1 MTKIMIVDDMPI
13 FLEYLKEA
21 IDWAAYGFELCCEA
35 KNGQEAYEKAVIH
48 QPDIVLTD
56 IMMPYVDGLMLTEKL
71 NQLNP
76 EIMVVLI
83 TGNSEFE
90 FARKAI
96 RLGVVDYIV
105 KPFEKEELI
114 LTLLNLQDNINKA
127 IESKIEKKDEQYLLQ
142 EQALRALIYSKNGQ
156 QAPIQTLVDTCAYFV
171 MTVEVE
177 AAQDH
182 MHLSEKAMNIK
193 SVLGELYRDY
203 MQSDA
208 LRYFFTDYESRLIFI
223 HEARDF
229 EAVTDED
236 ELKRFIGYIKER
248 LNLTLT
254 VGIGNCWLGLKGIR
268 QSYLESI
275 NALRHRFQHGGN
287 KAIKYESISAE
298 EKTYG
303 FYSAEVNEVILNH
316 LHQHNECQAM
326 AVLET
331 IFEESTYSFEYRR
344 MVNMGLISL
353 LLSYLVKAGKNID
366 DVFSEAFAPYTVINT
381 SDISEQNQFIKDAYQ
396 RVFKYLLAHQQ
407 SRSSQVAHEALNCMV
422 ENYSN
427 PDFNMADL
435 SKKLLVN
442 QTYLRKMFKSEMGMT
457 ISEYL
462 TKIRMDRASDLIKE
476 DKWKLAAIS
485 ERVGY
490 RDPGYFS
497 KCFKQYFGV
506 SPSDFK

>member
-1 MTKIMIVDDMPI
+1 MIVDDMPI
-13 FLEYLKEA
+13 FLEYLKET
-21 IDWAAYGFELCCEA
+21 IDWGAYGFELCCEA
-35 KNGQEAYEKAVIH
+35 KNGQEAYEKAIIY

-56 IMMPYVDGLMLTEKL
+56 IMMPYVDGLTLTEKL

-127 IESKIEKKDEQYLLQ
+127 IEAKIEKKDEKYLRQ
-142 EQALRALIYSKNGQ
+142 EQALRALIYSKNGEEISIESLY
-156 QAPIQTLVDTCAYFV
+156 AHRHYYV

-208 LRYFFTDYESRLIFI
+208 MKYFFTDYESRLIII
-223 HEARDF
+223 HEASDF
-229 EAVTDED
+229 ELVTDAE
-236 ELKRFIGYIKER
+236 ELNRFIGFIKER
-248 LNLTLT
+248 LSLTLT
-254 VGIGNCWLGLKGIR
+254 IGIGNCYEGLKGIR

-275 NALRHRFQHGGN
+275 NALLHRFQHGGN
-287 KAIKYESISAE
+287 KAIKYESISNE

-303 FYSAEVNEVILNH
+303 FYSAEVNERLLNH
-316 LHQHNECQAM
+316 LHQHNESQAM
-326 AVLET
+326 AVLES
-331 IFEESTYSFEYRR
+331 IFEEAIYSFEYRR

-366 DVFSEAFAPYTVINT
+366 DVFSESFAPYTVINT
-381 SDISEQNQFIKDAYQ
+381 SDMPTQNQFIKASYQ
-396 RVFKYLLAHQQ
+396 RVFSYLLAHQQ
-407 SRSSQVAHEALNCMV
+407 TRSSQVAHEALKCMH
-422 ENYSN
+422 ENLSN
-427 PDFNMADL
+427 PEFNMSDL
-435 SKKLLVN
+435 SKKMLVN

-462 TKIRMDRASDLIKE
+462 TKIRMERASELIKE
-476 DKWKLAAIS
+476 DKWKLAAVS
-485 ERVGY
+485 EKVGY

-497 KCFKQYFGV
+497 KCFKQHFGV

>member
-1 MTKIMIVDDMPI
+1 MIVDDMPI

-35 KNGQEAYEKAVIH
+35 KNGQEAYEKAILH

-56 IMMPYVDGLMLTEKL
+56 IMMPYVDGLTLTEKL

-114 LTLLNLQDNINKA
+114 LTLLNLQDNINNA
-127 IESKIEKKDEQYLLQ
+127 IESKIEKKDEEYLLQ
-142 EQALRALIYSKNGQ
+142 EQALRALIYSKNAGQ
-156 QAPIQTLVDTCAYFV
+156 GLLHALSEDCAYFV

-182 MHLSEKAMNIK
+182 IHLSEKAMNIK
-193 SVLGELYRDY
+193 SVLGEIYRDY

-208 LRYFFTDYESRLIFI
+208 FKYFFTDYESRLIFI
-223 HEARDF
+223 HEASDF
-229 EAVTDED
+229 ETVTEED
-236 ELKRFIGYIKER
+236 ELNRFIGFIKER
-248 LNLTLT
+248 LNLSLT
-254 VGIGNCWLGLKGIR
+254 VGIGNCNLGLKGIR

-275 NALRHRFQHGGN
+275 NALRHRFKQGGN
-287 KAIKYESISAE
+287 KAIRYESITTE

-303 FYSAEVNEVILNH
+303 FYSAEINEVILNH
-316 LHQHNECQAM
+316 LHQHNEMQALDVLD
-326 AVLET
+326 AVFLEA
-331 IFEESTYSFEYRR
+331 IEKNYSAEYQR

-353 LLSYLVKAGKNID
+353 LLSYLVKAGKNIE
-366 DVFSEAFAPYTVINT
+366 DVFSDTFAPYTMMNT
-381 SDISEQNQFIKDAYQ
+381 SDIDEQNHFIKEAYQ
-396 RVFKYLLAHQQ
+396 RVFKYLIAHKQ
-407 SRSSQVAHEALNCMV
+407 SRSSQVAHEALSCMH
-422 ENYSN
+422 ENLSN
-427 PDFNMADL
+427 PDFNMTDL

-442 QTYLRKMFKSEMGMT
+442 QTYLRKMFKSETGMT

-462 TKIRMDRASDLIKE
+462 TKIRMDRASELIKE
-476 DKWKLAAIS
+476 DKWKLAVIS
-485 ERVGY
+485 ESVGY

>member
-1 MTKIMIVDDMPI
+1 MIVDDMPI

-21 IDWAAYGFELCCEA
+21 IDWPAYGFELCCEA
-35 KNGQEAYEKAVIH
+35 KNGQEAYENAVIH

-56 IMMPYVDGLMLTEKL
+56 IMMPYMDGLTLTEKL

-127 IESKIEKKDEQYLLQ
+127 IETKMEKKDEQYLLQ
-142 EQALRALIYSKNGQ
+142 EQALRALIYSKNAGQ
-156 QAPIQTLVDTCAYFV
+156 GQVEALFDDRAYFV

-208 LRYFFTDYESRLIFI
+208 LKYFFTDYESRLIFI

-229 EAVTDED
+229 EAVTDEE
-236 ELKRFIGYIKER
+236 ELKRFIGFIKER
-248 LNLTLT
+248 LRLTLT
-254 VGIGNCWLGLKGIR
+254 VGIGNCNLGIKGIR

-287 KAIKYESISAE
+287 KAIKYDSISTE

-316 LHQHNECQAM
+316 LHQHNESQAM
-326 AVLET
+326 LVLET
-331 IFEESTYSFEYRR
+331 IFEEAVARNYSTEYKR

-353 LLSYLVKAGKNID
+353 LLSYLVKAGKNIE
-366 DVFSEAFAPYTVINT
+366 DVFSDTFAPYTVINS
-381 SDISEQNQFIKDAYQ
+381 SDITEQNQFIRSAYQ
-396 RVFKYLLAHQQ
+396 RVFEYLMAHQQ
-407 SRSSQVAHEALNCMV
+407 TRASQVAHEAQEYMI
-422 ENYSN
+422 ENLSN
-427 PDFNMADL
+427 PEFNMTDL

-442 QTYLRKMFKSEMGMT
+442 QTYLRKMFKGETGMT

-462 TKIRMDRASDLIKE
+462 TKIRMERACALIKE
-476 DKWKLAAIS
+476 DRWKLAAIS

-497 KCFKQYFGV
+497 KCFKQYYSV
-506 SPSDFK
+506 SPSEFK